1 MMKNCQRVSAG
12 TNGKSLSMYVSPEWW
27 MTLLAIH
34 TGSLWKWLLYSP
46 TASSTDLLFNLLLFN
61 ERRILVYY
69 QINLGSN
76 FLTDL
81 CKTISK

>member
-12 TNGKSLSMYVSPEWW
+12 TKWQKLERVCV
-27 MTLLAIH
+27 
-34 TGSLWKWLLYSP
+34 TGVADGLPRNIYWFTMEWLLYFP
-46 TASSTDLLFNLLLFN
+46 TASPTDLSFNLLSFN